1 MRNAIADVISKLSDI
16 TDQTP
21 VDWNAFD
28 SVLRGV
34 EDINA
39 YDDQDEE
46 TIILLNY
53 ACSVT

>member
-1 MRNAIADVISKLSDI
+1 MRNAIDDVISKLSDI

-28 SVLRGV
+28 SVLRWV